1 MHGTLIA
8 DGDGSRTVAI
18 PCPARLRGKGS
29 VHQWL
34 RTVLEPDSGPNVKIL
49 RGCRGGRL
57 QTYRTLRRGGSKTEE
72 VSMSDAAAVDVGDGV
87 RLLAGPHIGRK
98 GVVTGLNG
106 RDVTV
111 AVLLRDG
118 VERTVEEV
126 VPMDAVRPLPRPR
139 RARH

>member
-1 MHGTLIA
+1 
-8 DGDGSRTVAI
+8 
-18 PCPARLRGKGS
+18 
-29 VHQWL
+29 
-34 RTVLEPDSGPNVKIL
+34 
-49 RGCRGGRL
+49 
-57 QTYRTLRRGGSKTEE
+57 
-72 VSMSDAAAVDVGDGV
+72 
-87 RLLAGPHIGRK
+87 LLAGPHIGRK